1 MKTLILAGG
10 MGTRLGEETKLI
22 PKPMVEIGGYP
33 ILWHIMKMYSHYG
46 YNDFVILTG
55 YKGHV
60 IKEFFLNYYN
70 RYSDMTIDLSDN
82 DVQIHKIRSEP
93 WKVTMLYTG
102 PDTLTAGRIYRAKD
116 YIGKEPFMLTY
127 GDGVS
132 DVDMEKLVDSHIK
145 SGKLVTL
152 TAVQPEGRF
161 GALDIHSDGTIRQ
174 FQEKPSD
181 AWINGGFFVCE
192 NKALDY
198 ILPETADKMMWERAP
213 LQNLAK
219 DGQLHAYKHSGF
231 WHPMD
236 MLKDKEDLNKLWAA
250 NKAPWNVWNHFANK

>member
-10 MGTRLGEETKLI
+10 LGTRLGEETQRI

-33 ILWHIMKMYSHYG
+33 ILWHIMKIYSNYG

-55 YKGHV
+55 YKGHI
-60 IKEFFLNYYN
+60 IKEYFLNYYN
-70 RYSDMTIDLSDN
+70 RYSDMTIDLNNN
-82 DVQIHKIRSEP
+82 DVQIHKMRTEP
-93 WKVTMLYTG
+93 WTVTMLYTG
-102 PDTLTAGRIYRAKD
+102 LNTMTGGRIKMAQK

-132 DVDMEKLVDSHIK
+132 DVNISKLVEAHSQ

-152 TAVQPEGRF
+152 TAVQPSGRF
-161 GALDIHSDGTIRQ
+161 GAIDILEDNTICQ
-174 FQEKPSD
+174 FQEKPVGD
-181 AWINGGFFVCE
+181 GNWINGGFFVCE
-192 NKALDY
+192 NKAFDY
-198 ILPETADKMMWERAP
+198 ITENDSSAIWERAP

-219 DGQLHAYKHSGF
+219 QGQLNAYKHSGF

-236 MLKDKEDLNKLWAA
+236 MLKDKLELNELWDK
-250 NKAPWNVWNHFANK
+250 NKAPWKVWS